1 MNKFSV
7 QQFRDMKIDFG
18 SSHRG
23 KTYHQMWKDHQTWV
37 KWMIQHYSQSQKPSH
52 RRVIHYFSLEIERCE
67 LTGQAVPLTDA
78 PAGKIVNRPKPK
90 AKRQAYPT
98 SKSSK
103 PNDKTEWEIEWEL
116 QGLEMDPE
124 DLIALQEEPVNPEI
138 NPEIHQL
145 NERMSQMEEM
155 LSQIVQHLQKPSTAA

>member
-1 MNKFSV
+1 MDDSALQSESKT
-7 QQFRDMKIDFG
+7 Q
-18 SSHRG
+18 SSACDPLLLSGDRALRVNWTSSATDG
-23 KTYHQMWKDHQTWV
+23 CPCREDRASAQAQG
-37 KWMIQHYSQSQKPSH
+37 QS
-52 RRVIHYFSLEIERCE
+52 
-67 LTGQAVPLTDA
+67 
-78 PAGKIVNRPKPK
+78 
-90 AKRQAYPT
+90 QAYPI
-98 SKSSK
+98 SKTSK